1 VFSYVNQTPMKK
13 YRKHCFSVLSCLII
27 IFLGYPDLSG
37 SEAMAGESKAS
48 EAVVCKVEQHLKD
61 KKAKLGGRN
70 LRAVAQT
77 VCRESQVRK
86 VDYRLVLAVM
96 EVESNYRHDVISPDG
111 SKGLMQLKPS
121 TARAIAQ
128 EADISYNGSSDLFDP
143 RKNIQIGVYFLS
155 KLLNEFK
162 SMRKALY
169 AYNVGPYRAKKR
181 IARLPINNKE
191 PHSHFT
197 RRVMLAFQN
206 NMSTFPAF

>member
-1 VFSYVNQTPMKK
+1 MRK
-13 YRKHCFSVLSCLII
+13 YRKRYFSVLSCLFVILL
-27 IFLGYPDLSG
+27 FCPGFFG
-37 SEAMAGESKAS
+37 SEAICEDGRADR
-48 EAVVCKVEQHLKD
+48 AVIHKVAQHLKD
-61 KKAKLGGRN
+61 KRAELGGGN
-70 LRAVAQT
+70 LQVVANT
-77 VCRESQVRK
+77 IWRESQDRN
-86 VDYRLVLAVM
+86 VDYRLVLALI

>member
-1 VFSYVNQTPMKK
+1 MRK
-13 YRKHCFSVLSCLII
+13 YRKQFLSVLLCFVAISLIYSK
-27 IFLGYPDLSG
+27 FPG
-37 SEAMAGESKAS
+37 SEAKCEEVNS
-48 EAVVCKVEQHLKD
+48 EKSAIQQVVQHLKD
-61 KKAKLGGRN
+61 KQVKLGHEDLQVIAN
-70 LRAVAQT
+70 T
-77 VCRESQVRK
+77 IWRESQNCN
-86 VDYRLVLAVM
+86 VDYRLVLALI